1 MDNVVQVVVI
11 EHISTKSTSTS
22 NIGRDISI
30 DFDMEQVSSHLEKSW
45 ETFKIFQ
52 QKVTCFDVES
62 IVKFNK
68 DHEIGCPLRIE
79 YDGGNI
85 YNNPL

>member
-52 QKVTCFDVES
+52 
-62 IVKFNK
+62 
-68 DHEIGCPLRIE
+68 
-79 YDGGNI
+79 
-85 YNNPL
+85 